1 MGFAPRDF
9 ISSFCHAPGFFLFVT
24 GSPAPAP
31 SQPSYC
37 LLNVT
42 RQVSIH
48 WRVSDSTLVI
58 SGGSFVIVVGLGVSP
73 RLSVGPLRVLVRY
86 WTWMTA
92 LRTATRLE
100 IVTNI
105 YSRRGQ
111 GPRARAPPHGERA
124 ITAPRPHPQASA
136 SIASSRLSSLLP
148 GTSLAPGRGPRQ
160 RAWAA
165 PCGDALRLSACT
177 VGLRHGHT
185 KKRYDLRLTSS
196 ASVRS

>member
-1 MGFAPRDF
+1 MHL
-9 ISSFCHAPGFFLFVT
+9 SVL
-24 GSPAPAP
+24 
-31 SQPSYC
+31 
-37 LLNVT
+37 
-42 RQVSIH
+42 
-48 WRVSDSTLVI
+48 
-58 SGGSFVIVVGLGVSP
+58 VGLGVSP
-73 RLSVGPLRVLVRY
+73 RFRVGPLRVLVRY
-86 WTWMTA
+86 WTWMTTR
-92 LRTATRLE
+92 RTTTRLE

-105 YSRRGQ
+105 YLRRGQ
-111 GPRARAPPHGERA
+111 GLRARAPPHGERA
-124 ITAPRPHPQASA
+124 VTAPRPHQQASA

-196 ASVRS
+196 ASVRSRSPPFKQMSNCAKASSSVGLRWPALQRGLTGRWTTGLGSVDTSASV